1 MIILLFN
8 GYLIKK
14 VELEDSIKRE
24 LFSGVTST
32 DIKDLPEE
40 FGTIEA
46 GYYVI
51 EELNQYFKL
60 DDKFIQYGGSRSI
73 YFPLWKPN
81 IIHKHL
87 KKVWERQH
95 QEKEA
100 VIMAEITEFNNDLDT
115 PLRSIDGY
123 GILKPYYHSELK
135 TLNITHLFDVDNKD
149 DKIYELYING
159 LVEVEIHYNKHG
171 YSCYD
176 GFEGYGWHSSIKR
189 AVKTYMDS
197 RYKYPGD
204 ESYEPSCSSCGDG
217 GCVHCEPSRF
227 I

>member
-1 MIILLFN
+1 MLFN

-14 VELEDSIKRE
+14 VELEDSVKRE
-24 LFSGVTST
+24 LFSGVSST

-40 FGTIEA
+40 FNTMEA

-51 EELNQYFKL
+51 EELKQYFEL
-60 DDKFIQYGGSRSI
+60 DDDMVQYGGTRNI
-73 YFPLWKPN
+73 CFPLWKKSM
-81 IIHKHL
+81 IHDYLEKI
-87 KKVWERQH
+87 WNREYE
-95 QEKEA
+95 EKEA

-123 GILKPYYHSELK
+123 GILKPYYNSELK
-135 TLNITHLFDVDNKD
+135 IQNITHLYDIED
-149 DKIYELYING
+149 DTKIYELYVNG
-159 LVEVEIHYNKHG
+159 WTVIEIHHDKQG
-171 YSCYD
+171 YSCFD
-176 GFEGYGWHSSIKR
+176 GFQGYGYHSSIKR
-189 AVKTYMDS
+189 AVKAYMDS
-197 RYKYPGD
+197 RYKYPGN